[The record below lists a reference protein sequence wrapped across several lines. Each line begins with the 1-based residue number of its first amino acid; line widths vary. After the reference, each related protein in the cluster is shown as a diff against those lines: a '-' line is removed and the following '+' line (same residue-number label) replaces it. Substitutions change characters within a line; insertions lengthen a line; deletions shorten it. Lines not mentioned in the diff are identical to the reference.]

1 MKSLIL
7 RKDLEVNMTQKYIEA
22 LKLHYASRVSK
33 AEANL
38 LNYFNNPSGI
48 AEHPD
53 VVAELVKLVDEIGAA
68 KGGLEIVD
76 SLVQPTPPVE
86 EDNK

>member
-1 MKSLIL
+1 MKSLTL
-7 RKDLEVNMTQKYIEA
+7 RKDLEVKMTQKYIEA

-38 LNYFNNPSGI
+38 LNYFNNPAGI

-53 VVAELVKLVDEIGAA
+53 IVAELVKLVDEIGAA

-76 SLVQPTPPVE
+76 SLVQQPPPE